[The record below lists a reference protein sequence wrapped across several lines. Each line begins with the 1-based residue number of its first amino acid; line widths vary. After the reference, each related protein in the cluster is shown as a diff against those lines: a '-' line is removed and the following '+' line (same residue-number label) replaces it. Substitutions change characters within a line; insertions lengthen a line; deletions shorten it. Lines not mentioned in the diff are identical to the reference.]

1 MKRIALLMCGLLA
14 LLLTACGAGA
24 ESGGNEDRFCGFY
37 LVFDA
42 SGAGNLNGV
51 TGNFDPETETVRFDG
66 VEGYFCFLGAAGMAD
81 GEPDALRTF
90 CGDGVELSE
99 GVLGKDSRVTFT
111 WHVLEGQEQVVR
123 PLSVYQRESGEF
135 YLKSEM
141 PAFGGGI
148 TGISDSKVWKENGE
162 ERRLDCKLDIVYE
175 KALESVS
182 FKEFDGEDRRT
193 AHTVL
198 DRDEWKDTLSLGEDT
213 VWVLAEANYADGS
226 VIRTVYSRGEEQDAV
241 FWFLGE
247 DGIGREKK
255 ICFSA

>member
-1 MKRIALLMCGLLA
+1 MKRIVILMCGLLA
-14 LLLTACGAGA
+14 LLLTACGAGG
-24 ESGGNEDRFCGFY
+24 ESGGTEDRFCGFY
-37 LVFDA
+37 LVRDA
-42 SGAGNLNGV
+42 SDTDGLDGV
-51 TGNFDPETETVRFDG
+51 TGNFDPETKTVRFDV
-66 VEGYFCFLGAAGMAD
+66 VEGYSCFMGAERMED
-81 GEPDALRTF
+81 GNPDVLRTF

-111 WHVLEGQEQVVR
+111 WHVSEGQEQVVR
-123 PLSVYQRESGEF
+123 PLSVYQRGNGEF

-141 PAFGGGI
+141 SAFGGGI
-148 TGISDSKVWKENGE
+148 TGVSDSKVWKENGE

-175 KALESVS
+175 KPLESVS

-198 DRDEWKDTLSLGEDT
+198 VRDAWKDTLPLGKDT
-213 VWVLAEANYADGS
+213 VWMLAEANYADGS
-226 VIRTVYSRGEEQDAV
+226 VIRTVYSRGEEQDVA